1 MKILIA
7 AILGAGL
14 LIAGCSMGTV
24 RETYEVTPSASKAVG
39 PGSQY
44 RYQRQSAPGPFRQQQ
59 TECVR
64 VEGKLYSYRQAPDGT
79 ITLTPLEANP

>member
-44 RYQRQSAPGPFRQQQ
+44 RYQRQSAPGPFQQQ
-59 TECVR
+59 PECVR

-79 ITLTPLEANP
+79 IILTPLEANP